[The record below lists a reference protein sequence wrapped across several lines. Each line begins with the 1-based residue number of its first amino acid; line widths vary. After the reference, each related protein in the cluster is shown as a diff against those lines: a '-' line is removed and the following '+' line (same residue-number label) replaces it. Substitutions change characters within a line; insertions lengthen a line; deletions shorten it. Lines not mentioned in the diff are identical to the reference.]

1 MEKQEEGRGMNAD
14 CQIEL
19 KEDFKSAL
27 GLTCL
32 SNVWHDAQRV
42 SLGYILIEFGD
53 FIGKML
59 VKQKR
64 AVEDKEQEE

>member
-1 MEKQEEGRGMNAD
+1 MDGGSAGRSGRLLRRFGVAA
-14 CQIEL
+14 
-19 KEDFKSAL
+19 AL

-59 VKQKR
+59 VKQER

>member
-1 MEKQEEGRGMNAD
+1 MKAD

-19 KEDFKSAL
+19 KEDVKTAL

-32 SNVWHDAQRV
+32 AGIRHDAQRV

-53 FIGKML
+53 FIGEML
-59 VKQKR
+59 VKQER
-64 AVEDKEQEE
+64 ALEDKEEEEDV